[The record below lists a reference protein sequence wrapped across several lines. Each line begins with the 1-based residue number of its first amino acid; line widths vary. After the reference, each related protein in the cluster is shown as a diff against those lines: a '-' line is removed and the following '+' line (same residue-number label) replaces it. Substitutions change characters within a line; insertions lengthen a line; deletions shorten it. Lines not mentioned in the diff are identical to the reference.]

1 MSPYRVVAAACLAFA
16 VTSAGCGG
24 GGDDDASP
32 PPRAATS
39 TTPAQA
45 PLARAPVKAGELVF
59 AGETS
64 PITYGAFELDGRY
77 VVRFEQFAPENPKLD
92 FSTQTPF
99 TARIRRAG
107 SRTEGEELFSSA
119 SASGKRVI
127 AKRGRYE
134 LEVTFGD
141 FPHAVRFTPQR

>member
-1 MSPYRVVAAACLAFA
+1 MSPYRVVAAACLVFA
-16 VTSAGCGG
+16 VTTAGCGG
-24 GGDDDASP
+24 GGDGASP

-39 TTPAQA
+39 TTPVQA

-99 TARIRRAG
+99 TARIRRADRK
-107 SRTEGEELFSSA
+107 S
-119 SASGKRVI
+119 V
-127 AKRGRYE
+127 
-134 LEVTFGD
+134 V
-141 FPHAVRFTPQR
+141 